1 MNDIR
6 WTRGGRRRGW
16 GGEGSNCQN
25 NALDHPFEHSN
36 AVLTPDL
43 SVIEAVRLDQYETCF
58 QV

>member
-6 WTRGGRRRGW
+6 STRGGRRR

-25 NALDHPFEHSN
+25 NALDHLFERSN

-43 SVIEAVRLDQYETCF
+43 SVIEAVRLDQYETRF